1 MRIFRYLSRRE
12 KNKEDSTQKWRG
24 RMWVALGYECLH
36 QAKQSKPA
44 EYIERHYPQLRQ
56 LLRGN
61 RALLTSLRGW
71 HHAFMTGRAPG
82 SQDSRVKGKPPEGAL
97 RSFGNIYRKE
107 LKLDENLGEQEY
119 RQLAKACLSKAA
131 EIAGTIPGGL

>member
-1 MRIFRYLSRRE
+1 MSAFIRR
-12 KNKEDSTQKWRG
+12 NNQNQRSILRDIIPSW
-24 RMWVALGYECLH
+24 
-36 QAKQSKPA
+36 
-44 EYIERHYPQLRQ
+44 RQ